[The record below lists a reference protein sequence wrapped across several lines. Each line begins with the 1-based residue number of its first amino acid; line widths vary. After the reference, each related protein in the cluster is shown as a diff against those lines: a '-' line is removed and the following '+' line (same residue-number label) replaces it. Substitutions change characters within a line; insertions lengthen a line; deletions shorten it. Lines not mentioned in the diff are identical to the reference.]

1 MIIDQA
7 SYDSY
12 KSMDHNLIVN
22 ILETSVSVYNVSA
35 PTPRQIDRVRFK
47 NPSVACFTPSNQLLG
62 VRDTSGRI
70 LVYDLKKQEIIVKQ
84 KQVKAEEG
92 SDLYFLDEK
101 LTKFLIIFS

>member
-22 ILETSVSVYNVSA
+22 ILETSVSVYDVSA

-47 NPSVACFTPSNQLLG
+47 NPTAGIPYAQQSTAGRKGYQRSDFSV
-62 VRDTSGRI
+62 
-70 LVYDLKKQEIIVKQ
+70 
-84 KQVKAEEG
+84 
-92 SDLYFLDEK
+92 
-101 LTKFLIIFS
+101 